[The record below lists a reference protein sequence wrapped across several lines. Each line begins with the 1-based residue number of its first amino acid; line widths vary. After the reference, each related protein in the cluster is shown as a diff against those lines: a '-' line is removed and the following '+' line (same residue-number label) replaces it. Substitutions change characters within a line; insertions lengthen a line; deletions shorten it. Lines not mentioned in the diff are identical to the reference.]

1 MNLYQELRPF
11 IRRFYFLLLRATS
24 QALRTLYSKIFDQLA
39 IDLLPLDSF
48 SSQLSFLF
56 NYKKNVALERFG
68 GSGDGGYFC
77 PANIAN
83 IKYIFSPGYGG
94 AKYFEDHMSLLG
106 KQVYMCD
113 PNFEAV
119 ENLRVNQ
126 EFESIG
132 ISASKNQEGN
142 FITLENWIDSKVG
155 TDANDLLLQM
165 DIEGEEWDIFASS
178 DSKFL
183 NRFEIMIV
191 EFHGLERILYDYQF
205 ARLAEA
211 SLSKL
216 SLTFTNVFCKANNV
230 GGYVYFKGKK
240 FPKVIECTF
249 VRNNSSLLAIIA
261 NSLKKYSKW
270 DYRNNI
276 NLPPLAIPKLR
287 FIEKT

>member
-1 MNLYQELRPF
+1 MSLYREIRPF
-11 IRRFYFLLLRATS
+11 IRRFYFLLLRATP
-24 QALRTLYSKIFDQLA
+24 QALGTLYSKIFGQLA
-39 IDLLPLDSF
+39 VALLPLDSF

-68 GSGDGGYFC
+68 GSSDGGYFC

-94 AKYFEDHMSLLG
+94 TKSFEDHMSLLG

-132 ISASKNQEGN
+132 ISASKSQEGN
-142 FITLENWIDSKVG
+142 FITLDNWINKKVG
-155 TDANDLLLQM
+155 MEANNLLLQM
-165 DIEGEEWDIFASS
+165 DIEGEEWEIFASNES
-178 DSKFL
+178 EFL

-216 SLTFTNVFCKANNV
+216 SLTFTNVFCKANNA
-230 GGYVYFKGKK
+230 GGWVYFKGKK

-249 VRNNSSLLAIIA
+249 VRKNSSLLAIIA
-261 NSLKKYSKW
+261 NSDKQNSKL